1 MIVLVDDE
9 QRENEGDLVCAA
21 EFVTPQIVN
30 FMLREGRGMMCVAL
44 DGGVCDRLELEPQG
58 RVNNSLRGTAYTITV
73 DGHPRFGVTT
83 GVSAAD
89 RAHTAQLLIDPAT
102 RPEDLTRPGHVQP
115 LRARD
120 GGCLVRAGQ

>member
-30 FMLREGRGMMCVAL
+30 FMLREGRGMLCVAL
-44 DGGVCDRLELEPQG
+44 HGSVCQRLELEPQG
-58 RVNNSLRGTAYTITV
+58 RVTTSPRATAYTIGV
-73 DGHPRFGVTT
+73 EAHPRFGTT
-83 GVSAAD
+83 TVVSAVD
-89 RAHTAQLLIDPAT
+89 RARTAKLLIDPQAK
-102 RPEDLTRPGHVQP
+102 PDDFSRPGHVQP

-120 GGCLVRAGQ
+120 GGTLVRA